1 MQSRPAMD
9 SSTFGALDG
18 EGNSALVY
26 NILGYPYY
34 PNVLK
39 DGIEGTNTRAER
51 DRMVETYGKVIDG
64 SGIVKD
70 PRTEPDYGAD
80 AGDSYFETIHE
91 PSLAQGVMTL
101 WRIDN
106 NYLYWINETEIK
118 EGTYTAFRVSLPRY
132 ESAASLQD
140 RRALIEVNSRM
151 EVKSFKSSYGTT
163 YYVLQTGSGSW
174 STSNMGDCFFLRED
188 GTQPGLAAY
197 NACLLYTS
205 RCV

>member
-1 MQSRPAMD
+1 
-9 SSTFGALDG
+9 
-18 EGNSALVY
+18 
-26 NILGYPYY
+26 
-34 PNVLK
+34 
-39 DGIEGTNTRAER
+39 
-51 DRMVETYGKVIDG
+51 
-64 SGIVKD
+64 
-70 PRTEPDYGAD
+70 
-80 AGDSYFETIHE
+80 
-91 PSLAQGVMTL
+91 MTL

-132 ESAASLQD
+132 ESAASRQD

-151 EVKSFKSSYGTT
+151 EVKSFNSSYGTN

-197 NACLLYTS
+197 NASHQGVDGLIEAWSVAQFAEELTREADGQGTARLTQMQPNMENTGPAYPGYPFPMLSDTGAGLVGLYHVGDKPEGYHPVF
-205 RCV
+205 RR